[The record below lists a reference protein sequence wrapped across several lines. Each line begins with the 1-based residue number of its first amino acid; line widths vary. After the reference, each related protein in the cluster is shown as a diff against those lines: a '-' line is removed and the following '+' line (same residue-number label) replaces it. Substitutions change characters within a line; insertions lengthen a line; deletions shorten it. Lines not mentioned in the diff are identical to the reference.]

1 MSKSL
6 KKEVCE
12 SKKRANELVLKDM
25 EERLTEDTAN
35 LWELV
40 ELKPWKVKLLIH
52 DSANSHVK
60 KGIRETATK
69 AGVTVEVVKD
79 AVMMEH

>member
-1 MSKSL
+1 
-6 KKEVCE
+6 
-12 SKKRANELVLKDM
+12 M